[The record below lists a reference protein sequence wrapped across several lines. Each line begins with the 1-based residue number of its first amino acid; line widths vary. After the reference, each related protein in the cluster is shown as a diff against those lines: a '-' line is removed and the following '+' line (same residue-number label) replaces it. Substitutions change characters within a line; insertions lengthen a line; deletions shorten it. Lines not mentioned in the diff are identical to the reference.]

1 MPGVLIVASA
11 LDGSMGRSALEL
23 AGAAR
28 SLAGPLSLSMSAA
41 LVGQGRGMGEAVET
55 LQQYGVQTVYRCEH
69 PALTPGQSDAVL
81 AALDPVVR
89 KLQPDLMLVAAD
101 TVGRE
106 VAPRLA
112 FRLRA
117 PLVTEAMSLAVE
129 GRAIVARRQVYGGRA
144 IAMLAV
150 TARPAVISVKPRAFD
165 VPEPQPVRGSVEEVT
180 LTIDQ
185 NTLPTRVREVQSERA
200 EVGLDEAQIVV
211 GGGRGVGGPEG
222 FKLLEE
228 LAAALGGAVGS
239 SRPPADEGWV
249 PITWQIGQTGKSI
262 RPNLYIAVGI
272 SGAAQHVAGVS
283 GSRTIVAINK
293 DPEAPIFS
301 LAHYGIVGDFRQV
314 VPALVAKIKA
324 AKGT

>member
-1 MPGVLIVASA
+1 MPGILIVASA
-11 LDGSMGRSALEL
+11 LDGSMGRSAIEL
-23 AGAAR
+23 TGAAR
-28 SLAGPLSLSMSAA
+28 SLAGPLGLPVSAA
-41 LVGQGRGMGEAVET
+41 LVGQGAGIGRAVET

-69 PALTPGQSDAVL
+69 RALTPGQSDAVL
-81 AALDPVVR
+81 AALDPVV
-89 KLQPDLMLVAAD
+89 KKAQPEFVLISAD

-112 FRLRA
+112 YRLRS

-129 GRAIVARRQVYGGRA
+129 GRAVVARRQVYGGRA
-144 IAMLAV
+144 IATLEVA
-150 TARPAVISVKPRAFD
+150 ARPAVISVKPRAFD
-165 VPEPQPVRGSVEEVT
+165 VPEPAPVKGSVQDVSVN
-180 LTIDQ
+180 INASD
-185 NTLPTRVREVQSERA
+185 LPTQVRELQSERA
-200 EVGLDEAQIVV
+200 EVGLDDAQVVV

-228 LAAALGGAVGS
+228 LAEALGGAVGS

-262 RPNLYIAVGI
+262 RPNLYVAVGI

-283 GSRTIVAINK
+283 GARTIVAINK

-324 AKGT
+324 AKGA